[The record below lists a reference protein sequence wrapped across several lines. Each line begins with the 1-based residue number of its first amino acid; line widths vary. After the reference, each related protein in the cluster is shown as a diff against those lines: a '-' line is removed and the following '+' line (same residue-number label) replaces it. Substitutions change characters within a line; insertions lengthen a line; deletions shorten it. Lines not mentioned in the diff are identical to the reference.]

1 MLSKVETE
9 SLLQKLHQSEKDI
22 TIVEGSTIKHGS
34 QNFSGSPKHQMEPKM
49 LTANYV
55 GH

>member
-1 MLSKVETE
+1 MLSNVETE
-9 SLLQKLHQSEKDI
+9 SMLQKRHQSGKDI

-49 LTANYV
+49 PTTNYV

>member
-9 SLLQKLHQSEKDI
+9 SLLQKWHHSGEDF
-22 TIVEGSTIKHGS
+22 TIVEGSTIKNAS

-49 LTANYV
+49 DTAHYV